1 MYIYIYISICNN
13 WQQAHPIVYLCWSN
27 IKDKSVYIYIFINQ
41 QLDVFESMAAWHDD
55 PNGLVNFFES
65 NGLVSHFF
73 WVWNY

>member
-1 MYIYIYISICNN
+1 MYIYTYTYVTIGNKHIQLSIYVDPILRISPYI
-13 WQQAHPIVYLCWSN
+13 
-27 IKDKSVYIYIFINQ
+27 YIYIFINQ

-73 WVWNY
+73 WGWNY